1 VRSSLDAFRRIVQ
14 VLRTRSRETERL
26 VGLSGAQLFALQQLA
41 ARPGMSVN
49 DLAAAT
55 FTHQSSVS
63 VVVQRLV
70 DRRLVAKVASRDD
83 RRRAQLAVTEAGAAL
98 LRRSPEPVQDRLIE
112 AILGL
117 DEPLRRALA
126 LALTDLAQKIGAS
139 DRRAPMFF
147 EDVRR
152 AKPSKR
158 RRKRQR
164 R

>member
-26 VGLSGAQLFALQQLA
+26 VGLSGAQLFALQTLA

-49 DLAAAT
+49 ELAAAT

-83 RRRAQLAVTEAGAAL
+83 RRRAQLAVTDAGAAL
-98 LRRSPEPVQDRLIE
+98 LRRSPEPVQDRLIA

-117 DEPLRRALA
+117 NEPLRRALA
-126 LALTDLAQKIGAS
+126 AALTDVAQKIGAPG
-139 DRRAPMFF
+139 RAEMFF
-147 EDVRR
+147 EDVRL
-152 AKPSKR
+152 AKRSPRKKKR
-158 RRKRQR
+158 RRS
-164 R
+164 